1 MKGFLKVVVR
11 VLASVACVVVVGAGI
26 IFGLRAYNNHRYA
39 GTASLTAGDV
49 RDIGQYPTDIDGV
62 SVSYVDHGA
71 FQGFHLMPDEKRY
84 NGVVVCYGGSDGSPF
99 FEVARQYAER
109 GYETLSCY
117 MFGMR
122 NQPEELTRVPLE
134 QFADV
139 LDYIDANIENRAPVT
154 LIGASKGAEYVLNLA
169 SVYDAIDNAI
179 LIAPVAYSFSG
190 LTKGGTSRA
199 SSWTW
204 EGEEVPYVDIN
215 KAAFPVVLKS
225 MLLPMLCGAPMT
237 FRDVYG
243 AALEADENR
252 DEKLIAARDVKGSIL
267 ILVGED
273 DQMMDTTEMAELIR
287 GQHADTEIHA
297 YENAGHMFSG
307 DGVATEYDMRMR
319 LGGTFE
325 GNRAAM
331 VESGK
336 VMEDFLQSHHGR
348 VE

>member
-11 VLASVACVVVVGAGI
+11 VLAVIACVVVVGAGI
-26 IFGLRAYNNHRYA
+26 IFGVRAYNNHRYA
-39 GTASLTAGDV
+39 GAVSLTGADV
-49 RDIGQYPTDIDGV
+49 RDVSQYPTDIDGA

-71 FQGFHLMPDEKRY
+71 FQGFHFVPDEKRY

-99 FEVARQYAER
+99 FEVARTYAEQ

-117 MFGMR
+117 MFGMK

-139 LDYIDANIENRAPVT
+139 FDYIDANIENRTPIT

-169 SVYDAIDNAI
+169 SKYDAVDNAI

-190 LTKGGTSRA
+190 LTNGGTSRA

-204 EGEEVPYVDIN
+204 EGEEVPYIDIN
-215 KAAFPVVLKS
+215 KAAFPVILKS

-252 DEKLIAARDVKGSIL
+252 DEKLIAAQDVDGSIM

-287 GQHADTEIHA
+287 QLHADTEVHT

-307 DGVATEYDMRMR
+307 DGVATENGMRMR
-319 LGGTFE
+319 LGGTLA
-325 GNRAAM
+325 GNEAAM
-331 VESGK
+331 VESGR
-336 VMEDFLQSHHGR
+336 VMEDFLQSHHDM